1 MDTRSKILTSAEAER
16 AVRGLARPLIV
27 VTGYFNVL
35 VAEHARELGALRQA
49 DPDALVLVAV
59 LPVDNELL
67 SQRGRAEMVAAL
79 AVVDYVVIA
88 AGGDPAG
95 LVELL
100 RPAMVVR
107 WEAAD
112 AARTRRL
119 IEHVHERRQ
128 TR

>member
-1 MDTRSKILTSAEAER
+1 MDTRNKILTPAGAER
-16 AVRGLARPLIV
+16 AVRGRSRPLIV

-49 DPDALVLVAV
+49 NPDAVVLVAV
-59 LPVDNELL
+59 LPVESELL
-67 SQRGRAEMVAAL
+67 SQRARAEMAAAL

-88 AGGDPAG
+88 DSEDPAG
-95 LVELL
+95 LLGVL
-100 RPAMVVR
+100 RPALVVR